1 MFDRTPSAE
10 LLLEGEKVSQQ
21 IDHTRQQIMEYM
33 RQAAAEKTKEEP
45 KELIPYRMTYNTVVF
60 IDPDQD
66 IKKQVE
72 RYRKRLGLD

>member
-1 MFDRTPSAE
+1 MKTYKLNE
-10 LLLEGEKVSQQ
+10 EKKA
-21 IDHTRQQIMEYM
+21 H
-33 RQAAAEKTKEEP
+33 KG
-45 KELIPYRMTYNTVVF
+45 LIPYRMNYNTVVF